1 MGRILVVDDEPLV
14 AEMVGRTLEEEHS
27 VAVQSSAQGAL
38 ELVDK
43 GERFDLVV
51 SDLQMPDLDGI
62 GLRDALAQRDP
73 ALARRMLFLTGGA
86 TTPGTREFLA
96 REDVHSLEKPFR
108 APELLAIVRRLLGG

>member
-1 MGRILVVDDEPLV
+1 MGRMLVVEDEPLV
-14 AEMVGRTLEEEHS
+14 AEMVRRTLEEEHS
-27 VAVQSSAQGAL
+27 VAVRSSAQGAL

-73 ALARRMLFLTGGA
+73 ALARRMLFLTGRPR
-86 TTPGTREFLA
+86 TPGRREFLA
-96 REDVHSLEKPFR
+96 RKALHSLDNPFP
-108 APELLAIVRRLLGG
+108 APAL

>member
-38 ELVDK
+38 ELVDE
-43 GERFDLVV
+43 GGRFDLVV

-73 ALARRMLFLTGGA
+73 ALAGRMLFLTGGA
-86 TTPGTREFLA
+86 TTPAPRACPAPQEGPPR
-96 REDVHSLEKPFR
+96 EKPR
-108 APELLAIVRRLLGG
+108 LPPPPPAPMRRP